1 MKNNQTGRILIASL
15 VSLIIA
21 AVPTAVWAKKTY
33 INADRQGV
41 AIKGYDTVAYFT
53 EGRPV
58 KGNKQFEYS
67 WQDAKWRF
75 ANEKHMEM
83 FISDPEKY
91 MPQYGGY

>member
-1 MKNNQTGRILIASL
+1 MKNNQTDRILIVCTVIL
-15 VSLIIA
+15 LIA
-21 AVPTAVWAKKTY
+21 AGSTAVWAKKTY

-75 ANEKHMEM
+75 ANQKHMEM

-91 MPQYGGY
+91 TPQYGGY